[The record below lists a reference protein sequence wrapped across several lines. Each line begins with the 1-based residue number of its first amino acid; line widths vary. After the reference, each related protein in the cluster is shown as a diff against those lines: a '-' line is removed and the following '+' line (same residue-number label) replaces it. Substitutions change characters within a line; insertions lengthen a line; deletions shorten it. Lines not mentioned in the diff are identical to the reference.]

1 MLLIYLLRH
10 VCQLIKEAKEK
21 EVSEKC
27 LRMVEIKKE
36 IDEKV
41 DVYEKKK
48 LRSKYIKLM
57 N

>member
-41 DVYEKKK
+41 DVYEKK
-48 LRSKYIKLM
+48 